1 MKLLK
6 DWRGIALAAVV
17 IFFSGL
23 SARAQDCSDYFPLKT
38 GTVLEYVHYDKKGKV
53 TGSSEMSLREKKET
67 PGGISVLFA
76 SSFKDDKGET
86 LYDSEMQVECRN
98 GVLYF
103 DAGSLLDPEAM
114 SAYESM
120 EVEITGDHLELPV
133 NAAAGTVL
141 ENGGVT
147 AVVSSGGMKIM
158 TLSVSLSN
166 RKIAGRETVTT
177 PAGSFDCV
185 KYTYDALTQMGF
197 VKVNG
202 SGVEWYS
209 HQYGTIRSES
219 YDQKGNLSGYMVLE
233 SVSGN

>member
-1 MKLLK
+1 MKSLMN
-6 DWRGIALAAVV
+6 WRGMTLAAVV
-17 IFFSGL
+17 ISLSGL
-23 SARAQDCSDYFPLKT
+23 GARAQDCSDYFPLKT
-38 GTVLEYVHYDKKGKV
+38 GTVLKYLHYDKKGKV
-53 TGSSEMSLREKKET
+53 TGSSEMSLRDKKQT
-67 PGGISVLFA
+67 PEGISVLYA
-76 SSFKDDKGET
+76 SSFRDDKGET

-133 NAAAGTVL
+133 KAAAGTVL
-141 ENGGVT
+141 EDGGVT
-147 AVVSSGGMKIM
+147 AVVSSGGMKIV
-158 TLSVSLSN
+158 TLSVNLSN
-166 RKIAGRETVTT
+166 RKIAGRESVTT
-177 PAGSFDCV
+177 PAGSFDCIR
-185 KYTYDALTQMGF
+185 YTYDALTQMGF
-197 VKVNG
+197 VKVNT